1 MQLKS
6 VKVVRLKTPMIGQ
19 TKEFAIKI
27 EIICEIASAHEGNI
41 NSLFELLRCADNTGS
56 DWVKLQIY
64 QFDELVASDNEK
76 FADLKIIELTP
87 LDWFKVLDFAEKLQI
102 KLIIEPFDYNSFLLV
117 RNHPAIEGFKIPT
130 SDLLDVRFVRD
141 VLAEGKTVFIAVGG
155 TELKELDAIMSSAR
169 DYEETEVI
177 LLHGF
182 QNFPTKLEDSLLNKI
197 SSFIER
203 YNCRVGFADHIDA
216 SDQELSRTLPSM
228 AIAAGAS
235 VIEKHLTLDRA
246 KKSYDYYS
254 ALNPDEFDRFVKY
267 IYSVSHAL
275 GHADLSTLSEA
286 ELSYRNNMKKF
297 AVVAEDISAGSLL
310 DLSKISYKRT
320 AEPGLTH
327 SDIAEFVHKRFRH
340 SMHKNKIV
348 LSNDFE

>member
-6 VKVVRLKTPMIGQ
+6 VKVVLLMTPMIGQ
-19 TKEFAIKI
+19 IEEFAIKI

-41 NSLFELLRCADNTGS
+41 DKLLELLRHADKTGS
-56 DWVKLQIY
+56 DWVKLQIF
-64 QFDELVASDNEK
+64 QFDELVASDNEN
-76 FADLKIIELTP
+76 FADLKIIELSP
-87 LDWFKVLDFAEKLQI
+87 LDWVNVLDFAEKLQI

-117 RNHPAIEGFKIPT
+117 RDHPAIEGFKIPT
-130 SDLLDVRFVRD
+130 SDLLDARFVSD

-155 TELKELDAIMSSAR
+155 TELKELDAVMYSAK
-169 DYEETEVI
+169 DYKGTEIV

-182 QNFPTKLEDSLLNKI
+182 QNFPTKLEDSLLKKI
-197 SSFIER
+197 PSFIGR

-216 SDQELSRTLPSM
+216 SDQELSRTLPAM

-235 VIEKHLTLDRA
+235 VIEKHLTLDRD

-254 ALNPDEFDRFVKY
+254 ALNPGEFDRFVQY
-267 IYSVSHAL
+267 INSLSHAL

-297 AVVAEDISAGSLL
+297 AVVSEDISAGSLL
-310 DLSKISYKRT
+310 DFSKISYKRT

-327 SDIAEFVHKRFRH
+327 SDIGDFLDKKFRH
-340 SMHKNKIV
+340 SMQKNRII